1 MNSIQRQ
8 AAYRVAKNLLLITAV
23 IAGMLL
29 IINVLGPQITGIL
42 FVFGLLIFLVKMMY
56 DNEVCRIDLEER
68 LKRLVDKTKV

>member
-68 LKRLVDKTKV
+68 LKKHVDKTEV

>member
-8 AAYRVAKNLLLITAV
+8 AAYRVAKTLLLITAV

-68 LKRLVDKTKV
+68 LKKHVDKTEV